1 MENQVLLR
9 TRRRIV
15 AGVCGGLARRFGI
28 DPLWMR
34 IIYIFISIISA
45 AFPGVLVYLFLWIIM
60 PSE

>member
-1 MENQVLLR
+1 MQNIPLFR

-15 AGVCGGLARRFGI
+15 AGVCGGLALRFGI
-28 DPLWMR
+28 DPMWMR
-34 IIYIFISIISA
+34 LIYVIGSIASA